1 MEPKE
6 KQKEQEAKL
15 LEKLQSKLD
24 EMLEVKS
31 EKKLFQGCKHA
42 HLTEMV
48 KVAHQVRS
56 LLGE

>member
-1 MEPKE
+1 MSVE

-15 LEKLQSKLD
+15 VEKLQAKLD
-24 EMLEVKS
+24 AMLEV
-31 EKKLFQGCKHA
+31 EGGKKLFGGCKHA

-56 LLGE
+56 LVGE